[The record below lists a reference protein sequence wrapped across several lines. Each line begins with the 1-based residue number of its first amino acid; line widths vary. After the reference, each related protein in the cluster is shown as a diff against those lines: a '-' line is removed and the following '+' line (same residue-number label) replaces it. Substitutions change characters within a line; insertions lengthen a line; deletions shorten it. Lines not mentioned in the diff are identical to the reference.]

1 MLLVDTVDYRCFPIH
16 ATAVVI
22 INEIKSHPNVQKSG
36 KCTWAVAISTRSS
49 ALAETRGN
57 AAAAK

>member
-22 INEIKSHPNVQKSG
+22 INEIKFHPNVQNAG
-36 KCTWAVAISTRSS
+36 KCTWAVAI
-49 ALAETRGN
+49 A
-57 AAAAK
+57 